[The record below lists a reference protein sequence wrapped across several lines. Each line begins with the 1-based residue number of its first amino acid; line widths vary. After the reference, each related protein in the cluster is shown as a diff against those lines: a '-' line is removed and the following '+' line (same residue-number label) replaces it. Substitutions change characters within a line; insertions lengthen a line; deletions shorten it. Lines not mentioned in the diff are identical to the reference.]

1 MTMMPNNKELN
12 KLLDNILPRNFSKYT
27 AILWVKGVKESTEVK
42 HVVDVLSSLNGV
54 NAVEIAKQRPVMLKV
69 DCCLQRTSVAQI
81 VRNAAQ
87 HDITIKQIG
96 C

>member
-12 KLLDNILPRNFSKYT
+12 KLLEKVLPQNVSRYT
-27 AILWVKGVKESTEVK
+27 TILWVKGVTESTEIN
-42 HVVDVLSSLNGV
+42 HAVDFLSGLTGV
-54 NAVEIAKQRPVMLKV
+54 NAVQIAKQRPVMLKV
-69 DCCLQRTSVAQI
+69 EYCLQRTSVRQI
-81 VRNAAQ
+81 VSNAAQ